1 MNKTQKTI
9 ALSTVL
15 ILALSISIGG
25 IILVSAETEEP
36 VDAIE
41 TPVQRHHR
49 EPGFMSMLSDEQRAE
64 LDEAIQTM
72 RDNDST
78 PQEIREYVNDF
89 LEENGV
95 EFEPPEAPTRPEL
108 SDEQL
113 ELFQQ
118 LREDVQSYAQ
128 TRAEELGLD
137 LPEDCL
143 SFVQRHHGPMR
154 GFGPGEPQ

>member
-15 ILALSISIGG
+15 ILALSLSIGG
-25 IILVSAETEEP
+25 IILVSAETEET

-41 TPVQRHHR
+41 TPVQRQHR
-49 EPGFMSMLSDEQRAE
+49 EPGFMSLLSDEQRAE

-78 PQEIREYVNDF
+78 PQEIREYINDF
-89 LEENGV
+89 LVENGV

-128 TRAEELGLD
+128 TRAEELGLE
-137 LPEDCL
+137 LPEDG
-143 SFVQRHHGPMR
+143 FPFGQRHHGPMR
-154 GFGPGEPQ
+154 GFNPGEPQ